1 MNPKSIRKIVSA
13 IQSKARVKA
22 PRPNP
27 SLAMVVTNGVTG
39 ADIGNKPIG

>member
-1 MNPKSIRKIVSA
+1 MNPKSIRKIVTA

-27 SLAMVVTNGVTG
+27 TSAMVVKKGMTG
-39 ADIGNKPIG
+39 ADLGNKSVQ